1 MPIRGTSSLCN
12 EFTKSACR
20 LSGAAPNTVKNSRQE
35 DKDGLLGLDF
45 HLPRLK
51 NGYTQA
57 DNETS
62 HTQMAEEACA
72 RKSFCDQL
80 LIPGSEI
87 ASILS
92 APCSEDELFFWS
104 LPDKSGSV
112 RGVEASEAG
121 LLSLSPISRFCS
133 CTADL
138 LSGVDASFSGTFSA
152 PQALFGLLN

>member
-1 MPIRGTSSLCN
+1 MQIVRGS
-12 EFTKSACR
+12 TKHNKGLQAGRQRCTAR
-20 LSGAAPNTVKNSRQE
+20 LGLPLPSIEERVHPSRQWDE
-35 DKDGLLGLDF
+35 PHTDGGRGLC
-45 HLPRLK
+45 K
-51 NGYTQA
+51 GT
-57 DNETS
+57 
-62 HTQMAEEACA
+62 
-72 RKSFCDQL
+72 FCDRL
-80 LIPGSEI
+80 PIPGSEI

-152 PQALFGLLN
+152 PQALFSLLH